1 MLKKQIIFLCG
12 GILGSTALMAKSDD
26 AQRLRPECSIGA
38 GYGLTKLK
46 DGDFDEDEAAKKVFA
61 VVKFNEYIGVEAQYI
76 DFDDAGNGVLNFDAK
91 GKALDLILELPV
103 SEGFSVYAKGGQL
116 WWDADASIDAESF
129 VLSDDYDGDET
140 FWGVGAKFR
149 LAEHLDLR
157 VEYERFNFEISRDEL
172 DVFQANAIDM
182 DVDYANVNLQFTFQ
196 WLINLMVNQ
205 FNGQ

>member
-1 MLKKQIIFLCG
+1 MFKKQIIFLCAG
-12 GILGSTALMAKSDD
+12 LFGSAAVMAQSDD
-26 AQRLRPECSIGA
+26 AWRLSPEFSIGA

-61 VVKFNEYIGVEAQYI
+61 VVKFNEYIGIEAQYI
-76 DFDDAGNGVLNFDAK
+76 DFDDAGNGALNFDAK

-116 WWDADASIDAESF
+116 WWDADTSIDTESF

-157 VEYERFNFEISRDEL
+157 IEYERFNFEVSRDEIDL
-172 DVFQANAIDM
+172 LQANAIDM
-182 DVDYANVNLQFTFQ
+182 DVDYANVNLQFTF
-196 WLINLMVNQ
+196 
-205 FNGQ
+205 